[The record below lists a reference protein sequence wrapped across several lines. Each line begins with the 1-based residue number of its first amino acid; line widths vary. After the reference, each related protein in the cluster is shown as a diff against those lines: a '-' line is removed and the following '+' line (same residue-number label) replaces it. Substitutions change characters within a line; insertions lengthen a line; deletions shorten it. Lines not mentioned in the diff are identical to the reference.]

1 MISDGEDDDT
11 NDGGGGEQ
19 LNFGAID
26 PIPKIND
33 DDDSLPKLNNDG
45 EKEEEQNT
53 ISTIGGSFCFLILSW
68 ELRALD
74 RCTAFSERGK
84 G

>member
-1 MISDGEDDDT
+1 MISDGEDDT
-11 NDGGGGEQ
+11 NDGGEQ

-53 ISTIGGSFCFLILSW
+53 ISTIGKNGICLLILP
-68 ELRALD
+68 
-74 RCTAFSERGK
+74 
-84 G
+84 

>member
-1 MISDGEDDDT
+1 MISDGEDDDA
-11 NDGGGGEQ
+11 NDGGGEQ

-53 ISTIGGSFCFLILSW
+53 ISTIGKNGICLLILP
-68 ELRALD
+68 
-74 RCTAFSERGK
+74 
-84 G
+84 